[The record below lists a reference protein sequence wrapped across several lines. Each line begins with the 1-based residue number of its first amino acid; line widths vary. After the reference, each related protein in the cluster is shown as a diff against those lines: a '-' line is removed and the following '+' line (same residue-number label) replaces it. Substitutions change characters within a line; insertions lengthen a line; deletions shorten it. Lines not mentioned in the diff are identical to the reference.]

1 MNWREDP
8 RWAYIFVNLSTILWA
23 SNITLGRVLRDSVG
37 PVSLTTARFIVA
49 GLIFTFLLKDFVNQ
63 IRSLK
68 QDWRLIFMM
77 ALTGV
82 FGFPI
87 LLYLSLKY
95 TTASHVALINGITP
109 LMTIFLAAIILR
121 ETITANRIIGGCISL
136 LGIAIVISN
145 GSILFISQF
154 NVNIGDLIALF
165 CAVLWGLY
173 SVISRAATRYRST
186 LSATSISTW
195 MAIPML
201 IPLAVIEV
209 RSNPLDITFP
219 IVIAALY
226 IGIFPTVI
234 AFWSWNESI
243 RRIGAGRAMAF
254 YNMLPIYGTL
264 FGIIFLKESPTLYFL
279 IGGVLVIAGSL
290 LAIRENITEDKLKE
304 FRGIYGD

>member
-1 MNWREDP
+1 MTWREDP
-8 RWAYIFVNLSTILWA
+8 RWAYLFVNLSTILWA

-37 PVSLTTARFIVA
+37 PVSLTAARFIVA
-49 GLIFTFLLKDFVNQ
+49 GIIFMFLLKDLVEQ
-63 IRSLK
+63 LRAMK
-68 QDWRLIFMM
+68 RDWQLMFMM

-109 LMTIFLAAIILR
+109 LMTIFLAGVFLR
-121 ETITANRIIGGCISL
+121 EAITMNRIIGGFISL

-145 GSILFISQF
+145 GSILIISQF
-154 NVNIGDLIALF
+154 NINIGDLIALL
-165 CAVLWGLY
+165 CAVIWGLY
-173 SVISRAATRYRST
+173 SVISRAATRNRST

-195 MAIPML
+195 IAIPML
-201 IPLAVIEV
+201 LPLTALEV
-209 RSNPLDITFP
+209 HSNPPDIAISVVF
-219 IVIAALY
+219 AALY

-264 FGIIFLKESPTLYFL
+264 FGIIFLKETPTWYFF
-279 IGGVLVIAGSL
+279 IGGILVILGSL
-290 LAIRENITEDKLKE
+290 LAIRENIMEDKLRE
-304 FRGIYGD
+304 VRGIYGH

>member
-1 MNWREDP
+1 MAWREDP
-8 RWAYIFVNLSTILWA
+8 RWAYLFVNLSTILWA

-37 PVSLTTARFIVA
+37 PVSLTAARFIVA
-49 GLIFTFLLKDFVNQ
+49 GVIFIFLLKDIVKQ
-63 IRSLK
+63 LHAIK
-68 QDWRLIFMM
+68 QDWQLIFMM

-109 LMTIFLAAIILR
+109 LMTIFLAAVILR
-121 ETITANRIIGGCISL
+121 EAITVNRIIGGCLSL

-154 NVNIGDLIALF
+154 NVNIGDLIALL
-165 CAVLWGLY
+165 CAVIWGLY
-173 SVISRAATRYRST
+173 SVISRAATRHRST

-195 MAIPML
+195 IAIPML
-201 IPLAVIEV
+201 LPLAALEV
-209 RSNPLDITFP
+209 RSSPPNISLPLIL
-219 IVIAALY
+219 AAVY

-264 FGIIFLKESPTLYFL
+264 FGVIFLKEAPTWYFL
-279 IGGVLVIAGSL
+279 IGGVLVIVGSL
-290 LAIRENITEDKLKE
+290 LAIRDNITEDKLKE
-304 FRGIYGD
+304 YRGIYGH